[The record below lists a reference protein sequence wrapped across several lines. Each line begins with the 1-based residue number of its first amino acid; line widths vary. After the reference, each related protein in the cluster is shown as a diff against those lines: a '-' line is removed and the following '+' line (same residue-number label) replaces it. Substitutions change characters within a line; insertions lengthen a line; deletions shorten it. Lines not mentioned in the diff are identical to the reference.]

1 MTKNQ
6 DANMCC
12 NCLLALMAFA
22 FPVAFAVFGG
32 IALFEETNSDFR
44 GACKETTIWPA
55 LLVQAALSASEAIS
69 MLRSKSKKSETQAC
83 EGFLIIGVAS
93 WGMHEA
99 TTQCII
105 DHFWHSKVQ
114 LLVLIWS
121 SVVLGVIGLIFAVC
135 LLLGVCMYVLPDK
148 KTERLW
154 DKLNGKPNRVAKI
167 NSQIA
172 DAEQD
177 LENPLTNYTRQPVH
191 V

>member
-12 NCLLALMAFA
+12 NCLLAAVAFA
-22 FPVAFAVFGG
+22 SAVTFAVFGG
-32 IALFEETNSDFR
+32 ITTYYSWDTDFR
-44 GACKETTIWPA
+44 GVCKETTILSA
-55 LLVQAALSASEAIS
+55 LLVQSVLSVIEAIS
-69 MLRSKSKKSETQAC
+69 MWMPKSKKSKIQERK
-83 EGFLIIGVAS
+83 GVLIIGVAS

-99 TTQCII
+99 TTQCIT

-121 SVVLGVIGLIFAVC
+121 SVALGVLALIFAMC
-135 LLLGVCMYVLPDK
+135 LLLGVCMCVLPDK

-154 DKLNGKPNRVAKI
+154 DRWNGKRNRVAKV
-167 NSQIA
+167 SS
-172 DAEQD
+172 DD
-177 LENPLTNYTRQPVH
+177 LNNPLTGYTRQPVH